1 MLALSTSQTATI
13 QSLVKYLKS
22 GSAGKTIDDTTAN
35 ALANIFGSSCGF
47 KCGCPGTFLEGLRD
61 APYATLLQLLVC
73 PGGVSAGGAGGF
85 AAVGPGNPAL
95 PGGVSPWGNLAVLGA
110 TTITNGGNTVITGDL
125 ALSPGVSVTGFP
137 PGTVSGVQHVTD
149 TAAANDQLAL
159 TTAYL
164 AAAGL
169 TAGVITVAG
178 DLGGQT
184 LAPGLYNSTSSLAV
198 SSGDLILDA
207 QGNPNATWVF
217 QIASTLTIGNSV
229 GIDLINGAS
238 AANIVWQV
246 GSSATIGTSAGFKGT
261 ILALTS
267 ISVNTGAT
275 VLGRLLARNG
285 AVTLLGNLVV
295 AQ

>member
-1 MLALSTSQTATI
+1 MPTLSTADTAKI
-13 QSLVKYLKS
+13 QSLITYLER
-22 GSAGKTIDDTTAN
+22 GAAGKTIDDTTAN
-35 ALANIFGSSCGF
+35 ALARIFGNSCGF

-61 APYATLLQLLVC
+61 APYATLLKVLIC
-73 PGGVSAGGAGGF
+73 PGGVHAAAAAGAGAAAPVF
-85 AAVGPGNPAL
+85 ALVAA
-95 PGGVSPWGNLAVLGA
+95 WGKLAILGA
-110 TTITNGGNTVITGDL
+110 STITNSGNTVITGDL
-125 ALSPGVSVTGFP
+125 ALSPGTAVTGFP
-137 PGTVSGVQHVTD
+137 PGTVSGAQHVTD

-159 TTAYL
+159 TAAYL

-169 TAGVITVAG
+169 TVGRVTVAG

-184 LAPGLYNSTSSLAV
+184 LGPGLYNSTSSLAV

-207 QGNPNATWVF
+207 QGDPNATWVF

-229 GIDLINGAS
+229 GIDLINGALAS
-238 AANIVWQV
+238 NIIWQV
-246 GSSATIGTSAGFKGT
+246 GSSATIGTSAGFKGS